1 MMNKRERKKIYKEA
15 IKKWGYPLQLNMLME
30 ECAELIQATSKV
42 LRKGNK
48 LNSVWKNLVE
58 EMADVEIMIEQIKLS
73 TDWQSLV
80 KRVETAKH
88 DKMLRL
94 RNMLDKT
101 KGEED
106 KEE

>member
-48 LNSVWKNLVE
+48 LNSVWKKSCGRNGWCWNY
-58 EMADVEIMIEQIKLS
+58 DW
-73 TDWQSLV
+73 TD
-80 KRVETAKH
+80 
-88 DKMLRL
+88 
-94 RNMLDKT
+94 
-101 KGEED
+101 
-106 KEE
+106 

>member
-1 MMNKRERKKIYKEA
+1 
-15 IKKWGYPLQLNMLME
+15 
-30 ECAELIQATSKV
+30 
-42 LRKGNK
+42 
-48 LNSVWKNLVE
+48 VE

-101 KGEED
+101 KGEEE
-106 KEE
+106 KGE